1 MEQQHNQQWTRVISG
16 SYSRFKNRATG
27 LYLDGMG
34 RTSNG
39 SDLGQWSSS
48 SSNNQQ
54 FQLISTSSIEA
65 EEGLSDAATAFNLY
79 PNPVEKLLS
88 INLPSE
94 YQEGAEINIYNNV
107 GKLIFTDLTKESL
120 HIVNLEEFPA
130 GL

>member
-1 MEQQHNQQWTRVISG
+1 
-16 SYSRFKNRATG
+16 
-27 LYLDGMG
+27 MG

-65 EEGLSDAATAFNLY
+65 EDGLNAAEVAFNLY
-79 PNPVEKLLS
+79 PNPVEKLLN

-94 YQEGAEINIYNNV
+94 YQEGAEISIYNNV
-107 GKLIFTDLTKESL
+107 GKLIFRDVTKESL
-120 HIVNLEEFPA
+120 HIVNLKELPA
-130 GL
+130 GLYILNINNGQEIITRKFTKK